1 MMVLL
6 AAGFAVMAAA
16 WAETSREE
24 VFFKAN
30 QAYREGRLQEAVDGY
45 LHLIRS
51 GCEGAA
57 VYYNL
62 GNAYLKADRLGYAV
76 WAYER
81 ALLLTP
87 RDPDLR
93 FNLSHA
99 RDQTRDALGDSGG
112 FVETLFFWLRSFSLQ
127 ELFWAFA
134 GLNALFWFLLLIRLF
149 KRSEWLYYLLLVA
162 MSLWCVAGLSLGLQY
177 YRIATDERA
186 VILPEEVDILAGP
199 DPADTVLFKL
209 HEGTVVN
216 HERADD
222 GWSLIHVSDKKRGW
236 VKRDA
241 LGRIADKALILD

>member
-1 MMVLL
+1 MMVLP
-6 AAGFAVMAAA
+6 AAGFLFVAVA
-16 WAETSREE
+16 WAGTNPEE
-24 VFFKAN
+24 AFFKAN
-30 QAYREGRLQEAVDGY
+30 QAYREGRFQEAIAGY
-45 LHLIRS
+45 LDLIRS
-51 GCEGAA
+51 GCKRGA

-62 GNAYLKADRLGYAV
+62 GNAYLKADRLGYAI

-99 RDQTRDALGDSGG
+99 RDQTRDALGDAGG
-112 FVETLFFWLRSFSLQ
+112 FLETLFFWLRSFSLQ

-134 GLNALFWFLLLIRLF
+134 GLNGFFWSLLLIRLF
-149 KRSEWLYYLLLVA
+149 KRSEWVYYLLLVF
-162 MSLWCVAGLSLGLQY
+162 MCLWCVAGLSFGLQY
-177 YRIATDERA
+177 YRIAKDERA
-186 VILPEEVDILAGP
+186 VILPKEVDIRAGP

-216 HERADD
+216 HERTDD

-236 VKRDA
+236 VKQDA
-241 LGRIADKALILD
+241 IACIADQAPIPD